1 MMRINRDL
9 IKTFS
14 TLKEIEI
21 LQKQLKGQIRYTEK
35 LVKSDF
41 QGIITGQ
48 LSLIGGD
55 FIRNGLSLSLKY
67 LTKSLLKRWS

>member
-1 MMRINRDL
+1 MMKINRDL

-21 LQKQLKGQIRYTEK
+21 LQKQLKGQIRYTEE

-41 QGIITGQ
+41 HGIITGQ
-48 LSLIGGD
+48 LSLISGD
-55 FIRNGLSLSLKY
+55 FIRNGLALSLKY
-67 LTKSLLKRWS
+67 VTKSLLRRMR